1 VTFLEVTFLQVT
13 FHRFCAI
20 ARRAPHFRLVAV
32 VVLLAPSTGWAA
44 STGPFGVGLP
54 EGGSMPGAAFFPR
67 LFNLFIS
74 VQVYFNQHMTA
85 AVRAMRHDSHAAW
98 TLLGLSFLYGIVHA
112 AGPGH
117 GKAVVSS
124 YLLATRQSLRNGI
137 VLAFVASL
145 AQAGGAIALIL
156 VASMVLHMTSV
167 SMTWASFYF
176 EIVSDALIVTLGCW
190 LVWSKIIR
198 PTWTPKLNFEPV
210 NVLTRPGRY
219 LAGAAPAGA
228 SRFQALDATEPSM
241 ASNLRPR
248 VTTNSP
254 ATSFRHI
261 DIGACECGH
270 THMPDAAAVEGS
282 LDWRKAWTVV
292 ASTALRPCTGA
303 LIVLVFS
310 ISQGLLLA
318 GIAATLVMGLGT
330 AITVA
335 SLAVLAVSARKTA
348 FILTSA
354 DSPFGRRLM
363 RGVEA
368 CGAVA
373 VLLFG
378 VLLLVGTLVLQ

>member
-1 VTFLEVTFLQVT
+1 MT
-13 FHRFCAI
+13 FHRLRAI
-20 ARRAPHFRLVAV
+20 VARHALQFSLATAL
-32 VVLLAPSTGWAA
+32 VLLRPSPGWAA

-54 EGGSMPGAAFFPR
+54 DGGGLPGAALFPR
-67 LFNLFIS
+67 LFDLFIS

-85 AVRAMRHDSHAAW
+85 AVRAMRHDSHAVW
-98 TLLGLSFLYGIVHA
+98 TLLALSFLYGVVHA

-124 YLLATRQSLRNGI
+124 YLLATRQTLRNGI
-137 VLAFVASL
+137 LLAFVASL

-167 SMTWASFYF
+167 SITSASFYF

-198 PTWTPKLNFEPV
+198 PTWRPRLNFEPV
-210 NVLTRPGRY
+210 HFLTRPGRY

-228 SRFQALDATEPSM
+228 SRFQALDAAQPSIV
-241 ASNLRPR
+241 SNPRPR
-248 VTTNSP
+248 ARKNSTV
-254 ATSFRHI
+254 AAFDHI
-261 DIGACECGH
+261 DINACECGH
-270 THMPDAAAVEGS
+270 FHMPDAAAVEGW

-310 ISQGLLLA
+310 ISQGLQWA

-330 AITVA
+330 AVTVA
-335 SLAVLAVSARKTA
+335 TLAVLAVSARKTA
-348 FILTSA
+348 FILTGA
-354 DSPFGRRLM
+354 DGPFGRRLR

-368 CGAVA
+368 CGAIA

-378 VLLLVGTLVLQ
+378 VVLLVGTIFLQ

>member
-1 VTFLEVTFLQVT
+1 MTLLKTT
-13 FHRFCAI
+13 FHRFCAL
-20 ARRAPHFRLVAV
+20 ARCAPQFWLVVAL
-32 VVLLAPSTGWAA
+32 VLLAPSTSWAA

-74 VQVYFNQHMTA
+74 VQIYFNQHMTA

-98 TLLGLSFLYGIVHA
+98 TLLGLSFLYGVVHA

-198 PTWTPKLNFEPV
+198 PAWTPKLNFEPV
-210 NVLTRPGRY
+210 NFLTRPGRSF
-219 LAGAAPAGA
+219 AGAAPAGG
-228 SRFQALDATEPSM
+228 SRFQALDTTESSM
-241 ASNLRPR
+241 VSNLRPR
-248 VTTNSP
+248 DQMNSP
-254 ATSFRHI
+254 ATPFHHM
-261 DIGACECGH
+261 DTGACACGH
-270 THMPDAAAVEGS
+270 THMPDAAVVEGS

-310 ISQGLLLA
+310 ISQGLLMA

-335 SLAVLAVSARKTA
+335 GLAVLAVSARKTA
-348 FILTSA
+348 FILTGA
-354 DSPFGRRLM
+354 DSPLGRRLM
-363 RGVEA
+363 RGMEA
-368 CGAVA
+368 CGAIA

-378 VLLLVGTLVLQ
+378 ALLLVGTVVLQ